1 MQLFHGLPKWCNGK
15 ESACH
20 CRKCKRFRL
29 DLWIRK
35 IVCNRKWQSAPVFLP
50 EKFHGQR
57 SPVDYSPWGHKE
69 SDTAERLHL
78 WAIEGSEGPPPPKF
92 PVLRKLH
99 PEKTAKELVSSWGAL
114 PGTLSGT
121 LPLALEHTSS
131 PV

>member
-50 EKFHGQR
+50 RKFQGQR
-57 SPVDYSPWGHKE
+57 NVVDFS
-69 SDTAERLHL
+69 L
-78 WAIEGSEGPPPPKF
+78 WAHRVCWSISGLNCCFLTCIQISQEAGQVVWYSHLFQNF
-92 PVLRKLH
+92 PQFIVIHTVKGFRIVNKAEIDVFL
-99 PEKTAKELVSSWGAL
+99 ELL
-114 PGTLSGT
+114 LFP
-121 LPLALEHTSS
+121 
-131 PV
+131 